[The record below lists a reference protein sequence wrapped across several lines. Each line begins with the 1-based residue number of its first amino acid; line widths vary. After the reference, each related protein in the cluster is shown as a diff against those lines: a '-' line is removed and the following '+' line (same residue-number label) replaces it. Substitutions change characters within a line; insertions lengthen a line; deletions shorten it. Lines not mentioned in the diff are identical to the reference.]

1 MLLQP
6 HSSARIPT
14 DTLMKTRSFHL
25 ALALLTCAAASAQGP
40 GGQQDRRPP
49 PIPPMLALFDTD
61 HDGVLSAD
69 EIQTA
74 ADALGQL
81 DQNGD
86 GQITRDEMR
95 PPRPEG
101 DDQPPALDEPGK
113 PPQGKRPPP
122 PLIAALDADKDGTI
136 SAEEL
141 EAAPESLKEL
151 DKNGDGELS
160 PEEFLHG
167 PPPPRE
173 GERNEDRRPHGPP
186 PADEGADTE

>member
-1 MLLQP
+1 
-6 HSSARIPT
+6 
-14 DTLMKTRSFHL
+14 MKPRSIHL
-25 ALALLTCAAASAQGP
+25 ALAVLTCAVAT
-40 GGQQDRRPP
+40 GQETGKPNDRRPP
-49 PIPPMLALFDTD
+49 PIPPLLALFDTD

-69 EIQTA
+69 EIKTA

-101 DDQPPALDEPGK
+101 DGPPPARDEPGK
-113 PPQGKRPPP
+113 PPHGKGPPP
-122 PLIAALDADKDGTI
+122 PLIAALDADKDGII

-141 EAAPESLKEL
+141 EAAPESLKAL
-151 DKNGDGELS
+151 DENGDGELS
-160 PEEFLHG
+160 PEEFHHG

-173 GERNEDRRPHGPP
+173 GDRNEDRRPHGPP
-186 PADEGADTE
+186 PGEEGAEIE